1 MQHYGTENLTTNLKR
16 NIPSARYYQHTENIY
31 LTGLPAPGFEFLMEL
46 YKIFA

>member
-1 MQHYGTENLTTNLKR
+1 MKHYGTENVTTNLKQ
-16 NIPSARYYQHTENIY
+16 NVPSARYYQLKNIC

>member
-16 NIPSARYYQHTENIY
+16 NIPSARYYQHTEKY
-31 LTGLPAPGFEFLMEL
+31 LFDRPASPGVEFLMEL